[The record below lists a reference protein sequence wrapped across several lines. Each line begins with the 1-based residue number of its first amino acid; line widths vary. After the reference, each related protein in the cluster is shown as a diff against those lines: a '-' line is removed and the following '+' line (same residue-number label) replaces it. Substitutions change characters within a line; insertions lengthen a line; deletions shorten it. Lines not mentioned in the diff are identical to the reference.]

1 MRLDGMEVFV
11 IHTEQQAT
19 AGSFLKDQ
27 SSVMVDLVKRYRVCW
42 EVWPEYLMVGGKQQ
56 QVGFELELSGTH
68 EPGTGYV
75 SPGCPNCRQIYSA
88 LLAIADWIL
97 PKEERPSRY
106 EIGPYEQALRYSA
119 IRGSR
124 PDVTLSVKIVHR
136 RGFDQPVDQC
146 ETRCLKEMKEHL
158 SELGACERQWSF
170 RRVSPA

>member
-1 MRLDGMEVFV
+1 MT
-11 IHTEQQAT
+11 HTEQPSPT
-19 AGSFLKDQ
+19 SGSLNDQ
-27 SSVMVDLVKRYRVCW
+27 SLVLMDLVKRYQVCW
-42 EVWPEYLMVGGKQQ
+42 EVWPEYLMVDGKQQ

-68 EPGTGYV
+68 EPGTGHV
-75 SPGCPNCRQIYSA
+75 SPGCPACRHVYSA
-88 LLAIADWIL
+88 LLAVAGRIL

-119 IRGSR
+119 VRGNR

-158 SELGACERQWSF
+158 SELGACERQWSS